1 MLSMFK
7 SAWDSTASWIWSE
20 CRDSRYSSTELRL
33 PSSRQQDQDRDGD
46 QDQDENEAQSSWHT
60 PHRGGRR
67 SIYPR
72 STSFPPLKVA
82 TISLSP
88 LTPTSS
94 ATEKQQHQPKKPK
107 PTISFSHLRSRSTN
121 SVNLRPGSSTTRVD
135 REALLRALSG
145 QPIAQTVIS
154 AGEPVAGLPL
164 SMPST
169 PTRARTPQPQPQ
181 SGQAS
186 QSSGPGCGCGCAIN
200 DASIDDPGINTN
212 SSSNRNAVGPFCIWC
227 TREFSVQYEDE
238 GEDESR
244 RDRDRESVDGG
255 GGDPGPTVP
264 ASPAEESGPAYDE
277 AAADGGGLRLFDVG
291 GILGGNTNN
300 NPDHQTGCTV
310 AAASASA

>member
-1 MLSMFK
+1 MFK

-145 QPIAQTVIS
+145 QPIAQTVNLCRGASRRAS
-154 AGEPVAGLPL
+154 ALDAIHSNQGPDPAAAAAE
-164 SMPST
+164 
-169 PTRARTPQPQPQ
+169 R
-181 SGQAS
+181 SGQS
-186 QSSGPGCGCGCAIN
+186 EQ
-200 DASIDDPGINTN
+200 
-212 SSSNRNAVGPFCIWC
+212 R
-227 TREFSVQYEDE
+227 TR
-238 GEDESR
+238 
-244 RDRDRESVDGG
+244 
-255 GGDPGPTVP
+255 
-264 ASPAEESGPAYDE
+264 
-277 AAADGGGLRLFDVG
+277 LRLRLRDQRCQ
-291 GILGGNTNN
+291 
-300 NPDHQTGCTV
+300 HR
-310 AAASASA
+310 